1 MLQRKIETLLFLAG
15 RPLTVKKLC
24 ELTEAKKDE
33 VHAASEQLVKAYE
46 ARNGGLLIQKA
57 GDSYQMVSHP
67 DVRKLAQTYAK
78 EEVSG
83 ELTKPSLE
91 TLTIV
96 AYRGPVTKAELE
108 QIRGVNCSLILR
120 NLLIRGLIEGSF
132 DKTRATTVYDV
143 THDFVRFLGLAEVEE
158 LPDYAKL
165 HDHETLLKLLN
176 DNAQSETEKS
186 ETTVV

>member
-1 MLQRKIETLLFLAG
+1 MLVDKIEALLFLAG
-15 RPLTVKKLC
+15 RPLSAKKLA
-24 ELTEAKKDE
+24 ELSDAPTNE
-33 VHAASEQLVKAYE
+33 VKASAEELIKKYE
-46 ARNGGLLIQKA
+46 EKKGGLLIQKA

-67 DVRKLAQTYAK
+67 DLRKLAQAFVK

-91 TLTIV
+91 ALTII

-120 NLLIRGLIEGSF
+120 NLLIRGLVEAEYE
-132 DKTRATTVYDV
+132 KKQAVTVYNV
-143 THDFVRFLGLAEVEE
+143 THDFVRFLGLASVEE

-165 HDHETLLKLLN
+165 HDHETLVKLLN
-176 DNAQSETEKS
+176 PDAAQTQEKI
-186 ETTVV
+186 EAV

>member
-15 RPLTVKKLC
+15 RPISVKKLC
-24 ELTEAKKDE
+24 ELTESKKAE
-33 VHAASEQLVKAYE
+33 VQTASEQLVHEYE
-46 ARNGGLLIQKA
+46 DRKGGLLIQKA

-96 AYRGPVTKAELE
+96 AYRGPVTKAEME

-132 DKTRATTVYDV
+132 DKARATTVYDV

-165 HDHETLLKLLN
+165 HDHETLIKILN
-176 DNAQSETEKS
+176 DNAQSENEKS
-186 ETTVV
+186 ATPVI

>member
-15 RPLTVKKLC
+15 RPLSVRKLG

-33 VHAASEQLVKAYE
+33 VIVASEQLVKEYE
-46 ARNGGLLIQKA
+46 DRKGGLLIQKA
-57 GDSYQMVSHP
+57 ADSYQMVSHP

-96 AYRGPVTKAELE
+96 AYRGPVSKAELE

-120 NLLIRGLIEGSF
+120 NLLIRGLVEASY
-132 DKTRATTVYDV
+132 DKTRAVTLYDV

-176 DNAQSETEKS
+176 DNAQGEAERI
-186 ETTVV
+186 EPTVV

>member
-1 MLQRKIETLLFLAG
+1 MLQKKIETLLFLAG
-15 RPLTVKKLC
+15 RPLTIKKLC
-24 ELTEAKKDE
+24 DLTESKKDE
-33 VHAASEQLVKAYE
+33 VIAASEQLVKEYE
-46 ARNGGLLIQKA
+46 ERKGGLLIQKA
-57 GDSYQMVSHP
+57 ADSYQMVSHP
-67 DVRKLAQTYAK
+67 DVRKLAQAYAK

-120 NLLIRGLIEGSF
+120 NLLIRGLIEGSY
-132 DKTRATTVYDV
+132 DKVRATTVYDV

-176 DNAQSETEKS
+176 ENAQAEEEKPD
-186 ETTVV
+186 TTVV

>member
-1 MLQRKIETLLFLAG
+1 MLQQKIEALLFLAG
-15 RPLTVKKLC
+15 RPLSVQKLAQ
-24 ELTEAKKDE
+24 LTEAKRADVE
-33 VHAASEQLVKAYE
+33 AAAEALVQQYE
-46 ARNGGLLIQKA
+46 ERKGGLLVQKA
-57 GDSYQMVSHP
+57 SDSYQLVTHP
-67 DVRKLAQTYAK
+67 DVRSLAQAYAK

-120 NLLIRGLIEGSF
+120 NLLIRGLVEARY
-132 DKTRATTVYDV
+132 DKPRATTVYDV
-143 THDFVRFLGLAEVEE
+143 THDFVRFLGLAKVDE

-165 HDHETLLKLLN
+165 HDHENLLKLLHP
-176 DNAQSETEKS
+176 DAETKTENL
-186 ETTVV
+186 TAV

>member
-1 MLQRKIETLLFLAG
+1 MIMLKNKIETLLFLAG
-15 RPLTVKKLC
+15 RAISVKKLAEITKTSSAEIRQAAE
-24 ELTEAKKDE
+24 ELIKN
-33 VHAASEQLVKAYE
+33 YE
-46 ARNGGLLIQKA
+46 ERKTGLLIQKA
-57 GDSYQMVSHP
+57 GESYQMVSHP
-67 DVRKLAQTYAK
+67 DLRGLAQAFVK

-91 TLTIV
+91 ALTIV

-120 NLLIRGLIEGSF
+120 NLMIRGLVESEY
-132 DKTRATTVYDV
+132 DKTRAVTVYNV
-143 THDFVRFLGLAEVEE
+143 TLDFVRFLGLAEVEE

-176 DNAQSETEKS
+176 PDANQEEAKIES
-186 ETTVV
+186 V

>member
-1 MLQRKIETLLFLAG
+1 MLKNKIETLLFLAG
-15 RPLTVKKLC
+15 RPMSVKKIAEITKASNAEVKQAMD
-24 ELTEAKKDE
+24 ELIKDYEDKK
-33 VHAASEQLVKAYE
+33 
-46 ARNGGLLIQKA
+46 GGLLIQKA

-67 DVRKLAQTYAK
+67 DLKSLAQAFVK

-91 TLTIV
+91 ALTIV
-96 AYRGPVTKAELE
+96 AYRGPVSKAELE

-120 NLLIRGLIEGSF
+120 NLMIRGLVEADY
-132 DKTRATTVYDV
+132 DKIRAVTVYNV
-143 THDFVRFLGLAEVEE
+143 TLDFVRFLGLARVEE

-176 DNAQSETEKS
+176 PDAAQEETKIES
-186 ETTVV
+186 V